1 MPTDCLPYRETGYF
15 SNLICNY
22 LDQKEELKPFYHR
35 FPTADNLIKQ
45 AAEKGE
51 WFNTL
56 ESTLSGVERRK
67 RLHASLIEQYKSTDI
82 SAETTLNL
90 ERLAES
96 NSFTITTGHQL
107 NLFTGPLYFLYKII
121 SVINLCRELSEKDES
136 RHYIPIY
143 WMATEDHDFD
153 EINYFNFQGKKVQ
166 WNRKDGGA
174 VGELS
179 TEGLAE
185 VLELFKTQ
193 LGTSR
198 NAQFLADLFKNAYLN
213 HDNLADATRYL
224 ANELFK
230 DYGLIIVDGN
240 DAGLKSLFAP
250 YVKRELLEEVS
261 HKKVTKQ
268 TEDLTALGYP
278 EQVHPR
284 EINLFYIKEG
294 IRERIIKMD
303 DMYVVNDTDIRFRES
318 EILSELENHPE
329 RFSPNALL
337 RPLFQEVILP
347 NLCYIGGGGE
357 LAYWFQLKTYFE
369 EVGVP
374 FPVLLLRNSG
384 LIRTEKQRKKAE
396 SLGVSLPNLF
406 LKQND
411 LINRKIRSISN
422 IEIDFSEQRSFLKE
436 QFRSMHL
443 LAEETD
449 PSFIGAVKA
458 QEVKQLKGLDNLEAR
473 LLRAQ
478 KRKLSDH
485 VQRLVDLQN
494 DVFPMQSL
502 QERNTN
508 FAEFYLEFGED
519 LIPELV
525 DALEPLGG
533 EFTVVTL

>member
-1 MPTDCLPYRETGYF
+1 MPTDCLPYQETGYF
-15 SNLICNY
+15 SSLICDY
-22 LDQKEELKPFYHR
+22 LDQKETLKPFYHR
-35 FPTADNLIKQ
+35 YPTADNLIKQ
-45 AAEKGE
+45 AAEKEE
-51 WFNTL
+51 WFSDASRATL
-56 ESTLSGVERRK
+56 VSQLAKQHQNST
-67 RLHASLIEQYKSTDI
+67 ITD
-82 SAETTLNL
+82 ATQLNL
-90 ERLAES
+90 ERLVEK
-96 NSFTITTGHQL
+96 NTFTITTGHQL

-121 SVINLCRELSEKDES
+121 SVINLCKELAEKDET
-136 RHYIPIY
+136 RHYVPIY

-166 WNRKDGGA
+166 WNREDGGA

-179 TEGLAE
+179 TEGLDE
-185 VLELFKTQ
+185 VLTLFKTQ
-193 LGTSR
+193 LGTSK
-198 NAQFLADLFKNAYLN
+198 NAEHLAQLFENAYLK

-224 ANELFK
+224 GNELFGE
-230 DYGLIIVDGN
+230 YGLIIVDGN
-240 DAGLKSLFAP
+240 DAGLKTIFAP
-250 YVKRELLEEVS
+250 YVQRELLEGTS
-261 HKKVTKQ
+261 HQKVTEQ
-268 TEDLTALGYP
+268 TEKLTALGYP

-284 EINLFYIKEG
+284 EINLFYIKQG
-294 IRERIIKMD
+294 IRERIVKVD
-303 DMYVVNDTDIRFRES
+303 DVYVVNDTDIRFRES
-318 EILSELENHPE
+318 EILQELENHPE

-374 FPVLLLRNSG
+374 FPALLLRNSA
-384 LIRTEKQRKKAE
+384 LIRTEKQRSKAV

-436 QFRSMHL
+436 QFRAMHL

-449 PSFIGAVKA
+449 ASFIGAVKA
-458 QEVKQLKGLDNLEAR
+458 QEVKQLKGLENLESR

-508 FAEFYLEFGED
+508 FAQFYLEFGEE

>member
-15 SNLICNY
+15 SALICDY
-22 LDQKEELKPFYHR
+22 LDQKEELRPFYHR
-35 FPTADNLIKQ
+35 FPTADQLIKQ
-45 AAEKGE
+45 AEEKGG
-51 WFNTL
+51 
-56 ESTLSGVERRK
+56 SYSALSRK
-67 RLHASLIEQYKSTDI
+67 LLVSQLTSQYEKTACTD
-82 SAETTLNL
+82 ATQLNL
-90 ERLAES
+90 ERLAEEHT
-96 NSFTITTGHQL
+96 FTITTGHQL

-121 SVINLCRELSEKDES
+121 SVINLCKELAEKDAS
-136 RHYIPIY
+136 RHYVPIY

-166 WNRKDGGA
+166 WNREDGGA

-179 TEGLAE
+179 TEGLAA

-193 LGTSR
+193 LGTSK
-198 NAQFLADLFKNAYLN
+198 NAQQLAHLFEDAYLK
-213 HDNLADATRYL
+213 HSNLADATRFL
-224 ANELFK
+224 GNELFGE
-230 DYGLIIVDGN
+230 YGLIIVDGN

-250 YVKRELLEEVS
+250 YAKRELLEEVA
-261 HKKVTKQ
+261 HKAVSTQ
-268 TEDLTALGYP
+268 TAQLTGLGYP

-284 EINLFYIKEG
+284 EINLFYIKTG
-294 IRERIIKMD
+294 IRERIVRVGEEF
-303 DMYVVNDTDIRFRES
+303 VVHDTDIRFSES
-318 EILSELENHPE
+318 EILKELENHPE

-337 RPLFQEVILP
+337 RPLYQEVILP

-357 LAYWFQLKTYFE
+357 LAYWFQLRRYFE
-369 EVGVP
+369 EVDVP
-374 FPVLLLRNSG
+374 FPVLLLRNSA

-406 LKQND
+406 LKQNE

-436 QFRSMHL
+436 QFRAMHL
-443 LAEETD
+443 LAQETD
-449 PSFIGAVKA
+449 ASFIGAVKA

-508 FAEFYLEFGED
+508 FAQFYLEYGEA

-525 DALEPLGG
+525 EALEPLGG

>member
-22 LDQKEELKPFYHR
+22 LDQKEELKPFYNR
-35 FPTADNLIKQ
+35 FPTADNLIEQ

-51 WFNTL
+51 WF
-56 ESTLSGVERRK
+56 STLSRK
-67 RLHASLIEQYKSTDI
+67 RLHASLIEQYKNTDV

-90 ERLAES
+90 ERLAEE

-121 SVINLCRELSEKDES
+121 SVINLCKELAEKDET

-166 WNRKDGGA
+166 WNREDGGA

-179 TEGLAE
+179 TEGLAA
-185 VLELFKTQ
+185 VLELFQKQ
-193 LGTSR
+193 LGSSR
-198 NAQFLADLFKNAYLN
+198 NAEFLSELFENAYLN

-240 DAGLKSLFAP
+240 DTGLKNLFAS
-250 YVKRELLEEVS
+250 YVKRELIEEIS
-261 HKKVTKQ
+261 YKKVAKQ
-268 TEDLTALGYP
+268 TKNLTALGYP

-284 EINLFYIKEG
+284 EINMFYIKEG

-303 DMYVVNDTDIRFRES
+303 DIYVVNDTEIRFS
-318 EILSELENHPE
+318 KNEILGELENYPE

-337 RPLFQEVILP
+337 RPLFQEVVLP

-374 FPVLLLRNSG
+374 FPALLLRNSA
-384 LIRTEKQRKKAE
+384 LIRTEKQRSKAE
-396 SLGVSLPNLF
+396 NLGVSLPNLF
-406 LKQND
+406 LKQNE

-436 QFRSMHL
+436 QFRAMHII
-443 LAEETD
+443 ATETD
-449 PSFIGAVKA
+449 ESFVGAVKA
-458 QEVKQLKGLDNLEAR
+458 QEVKQLKGLDNLEGR

-478 KRKLSDH
+478 KRKLSDQ

-494 DVFPMQSL
+494 EVFPMQSL

-508 FAEFYLEFGED
+508 FAQFYLDFGDD
-519 LIPELV
+519 LIPELIQ
-525 DALEPLGG
+525 ALDPLSG
-533 EFTVVTL
+533 EFTIITL